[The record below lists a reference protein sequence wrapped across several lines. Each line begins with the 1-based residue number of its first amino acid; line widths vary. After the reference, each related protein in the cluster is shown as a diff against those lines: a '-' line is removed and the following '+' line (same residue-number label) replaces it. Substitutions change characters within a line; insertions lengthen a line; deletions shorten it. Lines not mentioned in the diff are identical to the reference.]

1 MNRSTSSAKPAGC
14 APLSKG
20 QTDSRNLMRVK
31 ITFAVIYFLFMLAR
45 AVFGPFI
52 TVYLQEKGLSP
63 EQIGVISGI
72 NSFAII
78 LTQPFW
84 GIVADR
90 IQSRKKTLVIC
101 MISQAVF
108 ALSLLFANTYLLIAV
123 AFCIYTSFSSSEG
136 PLMDTWALSSLKQAG
151 DPNGMGRVKMWGC
164 IGFSLSSIV
173 SGIFIS
179 RYSTDAIIPIF
190 AGLLV
195 VIAVCLLFVR
205 TEGTPAHTLTLRQ
218 MQLGRIFR
226 DKPFLLFLV
235 YVFFMQLAHRG
246 SYTFYSLLIKQL
258 GGSNDMVGYASA
270 LMFVSE
276 AAIMFLSKKMLSKSK
291 PEVLVMLSSF
301 FFIAWHFFLSISTQ
315 PVHVVLSCLMD
326 GPSFA
331 LFTIGCLYYMDQVAP
346 ADIRTTYQ
354 TVAYSVYFGLSG
366 IVGNIMG
373 GWLIE
378 NLGYRPMYWIG
389 MAVTFIST
397 AVFYIVRKLYL
408 KKEER
413 VG

>member
-1 MNRSTSSAKPAGC
+1 MNNSSSAVPTFRNSVERA
-14 APLSKG
+14 
-20 QTDSRNLMRVK
+20 RNLKKVK

-52 TVYLQEKGLSP
+52 TVYLQEKGLSA
-63 EQIGVISGI
+63 EQIGVITGI

-78 LTQPFW
+78 VTQPLW

-90 IQSRKKTLVIC
+90 IQSRKKTLILCLIC
-101 MISQAVF
+101 QAIF
-108 ALSLLFANTYLLIAV
+108 AVSLIFANTYLLLAV

-136 PLMDTWALSSLKQAG
+136 PLMDTWALTSIKNAG
-151 DPNGMGRVKMWGC
+151 DPNGMGPVKMWGC
-164 IGFSLSSIV
+164 IGFSVSSIV

-179 RYSTDAIIPIF
+179 KTSTNAVVPIF

-195 VIAVCLLFVR
+195 VIAIALSFIR
-205 TEGTPAHTLTLRQ
+205 SESAPTKSLTLKE

-226 DKPFLLFLV
+226 DKQFVIFLV

-258 GGSNDMVGYASA
+258 GGSNDLVGYASA
-270 LMFVSE
+270 LMFISE
-276 AAIMFLSKKMLSKSK
+276 AVIMFLSKKMLGKSK

-301 FFIAWHFFLSISTQ
+301 FFITWHFFLSISTH

-331 LFTIGCLYYMDQVAP
+331 LFTIGCLYYLDSIAP
-346 ADIRTTYQ
+346 PDIRTTYQ

-366 IVGNIMG
+366 IVGNMAG

-389 MAVTFIST
+389 MAVTFTST
-397 AVFYIVRKLYL
+397 VLFYIVRKIYL
-408 KKEER
+408 AKTSVK
-413 VG
+413 